1 MNECMLIC
9 LIEGRKTAPPSLS
22 LSLSLFL
29 GDPPL
34 LITLIE
40 MYITLHY
47 ITLHYVESTF
57 CILLSLKVA
66 QIEQTIHC
74 IGHPVAV

>member
-1 MNECMLIC
+1 MHADMLNRGT
-9 LIEGRKTAPPSLS
+9 EDRPSLS
-22 LSLSLFL
+22 LSFL